1 MGKVPVGME
10 WLLDNISTTDELR
23 PHLKMHSLARGY
35 LKALEQ
41 ICDNHAPLLHKHA
54 RVICA
59 DINGPT
65 DRCLFL
71 VLASYPMLSNDDR
84 PMMQGYNGNFLYP
97 TIAALIQPWA
107 NILQEQFK
115 IRYVDAS
122 YQLVN
127 IGLEDIK
134 DISGVMDVSGG
145 VVFIEM
151 DAQEKEERSQ
161 KEGENRKM
169 ILLECARK

>member
-1 MGKVPVGME
+1 MD
-10 WLLDNISTTDELR
+10 L
-23 PHLKMHSLARGY
+23 
-35 LKALEQ
+35 
-41 ICDNHAPLLHKHA
+41 
-54 RVICA
+54 
-59 DINGPT
+59 NGPT